1 MSEKSRHVLLG
12 SRSVEKGEKAVK
24 ELQSMNQPGT
34 VELLQVDVSSFDS
47 VTKAAESVTKSH
59 GKLDGLVNNA
69 GVAFLGDIPLHE
81 QMDICFRTNAIG
93 AQIVGDA
100 FESLLEKSTGTPR
113 IVNVSSGAGSI
124 GRRLEPTS
132 AIYKQSAIH
141 YRASKAAMN
150 MVSAN
155 QDCMLGDKGFKVF
168 AYCPGFCVSN
178 LSDMNKAENGAK
190 PSSEG
195 AKPIIDILEG
205 RRDEEHGK
213 FLHGE
218 GQYPW

>member
-1 MSEKSRHVLLG
+1 MSDKSRHVLLG

-24 ELQSMNQPGT
+24 ELQSLNQPGT

-47 VTKAAESVTKSH
+47 VTRAAETVTKAH

-69 GVAFLGDIPLHE
+69 GIATFGDIPLHE
-81 QMDICFRTNAIG
+81 QMDICFRTNATG
-93 AQIVGDA
+93 AQIMGDA

-124 GRRLEPTS
+124 GRRLDPTFTL
-132 AIYKQSAIH
+132 YKQSVIH

-150 MVSAN
+150 MISAN
-155 QDCMLGDKGFKVF
+155 QACMLEDKGFKVF
-168 AYCPGFCVSN
+168 AYCPGFTVSN
-178 LSDMNKAENGAK
+178 LSGMNKEENGAK
-190 PSSEG
+190 PTSEG

-205 RRDEEHGK
+205 KRDEEHGK
-213 FLHGE
+213 FLNIG